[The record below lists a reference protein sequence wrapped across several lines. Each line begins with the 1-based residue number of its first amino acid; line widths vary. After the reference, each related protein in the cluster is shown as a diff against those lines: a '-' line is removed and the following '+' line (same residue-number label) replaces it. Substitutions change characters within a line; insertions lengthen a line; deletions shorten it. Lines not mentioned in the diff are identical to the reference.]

1 VTVTATEEREER
13 QPVLLFDGECGLCQ
27 ACVRFLL
34 RVDQSGRL
42 RFAPLQGAAAQEF
55 LRAQGLPTADFDT
68 LIFVPDWRRRAVPGT
83 FLVRTDGVLA
93 AAAETGGWTAA
104 FAELRVIPRAV
115 RDGFYRVVAWLRY
128 RVLGRSVPRPL
139 ARPEWAARFL

>member
-1 VTVTATEEREER
+1 MER
-13 QPVLLFDGECGLCQ
+13 QPVLLFDGECGLCH

-34 RVDQSGRL
+34 RVDRAGRL

-68 LIFVPDWRRRAVPGT
+68 LIFVPDWRRREVVGS

-93 AAAETGGWTAA
+93 AVAETGGWAAA
-104 FAELRVIPRAV
+104 FAELRAIPRGL
-115 RDGFYRVVAWLRY
+115 RDGVYRVVARLRY
-128 RVLGRSVPRPL
+128 RVFGRYVPTPL
-139 ARPEWAARFL
+139 ARPGWRGRFL